1 MDIHDV
7 LAEGRAA
14 ALEIMTDT
22 VVVSRRSSTPV
33 TDPETHKVS
42 YPTEPVYEGPGRL
55 QSRDIE
61 GKDFSDAGAPVMV
74 MAFQAQL
81 PVTVPLQ
88 KNDLIEVT
96 DSESDPLMVGRVF
109 TVDSVPRKTH
119 ATKTVANVEEAPDE
133 R

>member
-33 TDPETHKVS
+33 TDPETHQVT
-42 YPTEPVYEGPGRL
+42 YPTEIIYEGRGRV

-61 GKDFSDAGAPVMV
+61 GKDFTDAGAAVMV
-74 MAFQAQL
+74 MAFEAQL
-81 PVTVPLQ
+81 PVTVPLRS
-88 KNDLIEVT
+88 NDLIEVVA
-96 DSESDPLMVGRVF
+96 SESDPLMVGRVF
-109 TVDSVPRKTH
+109 RVDSVQRKTH
-119 ATKTVANVEEAPDE
+119 ATKTEAAVEEVE
-133 R
+133 G

>member
-33 TDPETHKVS
+33 TDPETHQVT
-42 YPTEPVYEGPGRL
+42 YPTESFYEGPGRV

-61 GKDFSDAGAPVMV
+61 GQDFTDAGAPVMV
-74 MAFQAQL
+74 MAFQAQV
-81 PVTVPLQ
+81 PVSVPLQ
-88 KNDLIEVT
+88 KDDLIEVVA
-96 DSESDPLMVGRVF
+96 SESDPLMVGRKF
-109 TVDSVPRKTH
+109 RVDSVPRKTH
-119 ATKTVANVEEAPDE
+119 ATKTEANVEEAT
-133 R
+133 

>member
-14 ALEIMTDT
+14 ALGIMTDT

-33 TDPETHKVS
+33 TDPETHQVT
-42 YPTEPVYEGPGRL
+42 YPTEIIYEGRGRV

-61 GKDFSDAGAPVMV
+61 GQDYTDAGVPVMV
-74 MAFQAQL
+74 MAFQSQL

-88 KNDLIEVT
+88 KDDLIEVVAR
-96 DSESDPLMVGRVF
+96 SEERRVGEVSRG
-109 TVDSVPRKTH
+109 
-119 ATKTVANVEEAPDE
+119 
-133 R
+133 

>member
-14 ALEIMTDT
+14 ALGIMTDT

-33 TDPETHKVS
+33 TDPETHQVTC
-42 YPTEPVYEGPGRL
+42 PTEIIYEGRGRV

-61 GKDFSDAGAPVMV
+61 GQDYTDAGAPVMV
-74 MAFQAQL
+74 MAFQSQL

-88 KNDLIEVT
+88 KDDLIEVVA
-96 DSESDPLMVGRVF
+96 SESDPLMVGRVF
-109 TVDSVPRKTH
+109 RVDSVQRKTH
-119 ATKTVANVEEAPDE
+119 ATKTEANVEEVT
-133 R
+133 

>member
-33 TDPETHKVS
+33 TDPETHQVT
-42 YPTEPVYEGPGRL
+42 YPTEIIYEGRGRV

-61 GKDFSDAGAPVMV
+61 GQDYTDAGAPVMV
-74 MAFQAQL
+74 MAFQAQV
-81 PVTVPLQ
+81 PVSVPLQ
-88 KNDLIEVT
+88 KDDLIEVVA
-96 DSESDPLMVGRVF
+96 SESDPLMVGRKF
-109 TVDSVPRKTH
+109 RVDSVPRKTH
-119 ATKTVANVEEAPDE
+119 ATKTEANVEEAT
-133 R
+133 